1 MFRVAISINRIKSIE
16 NGIIKFL
23 CKDRQ
28 KKIWK
33 TMTLDAMEFIRR
45 FLQHILPKLFYEDNI
60 LGFLNCNSS
69 VSIEKIRQLISFIHD
84 VLRELLSKIPEYKKK
99 GVNCTCCG
107 KALSFIAFL
116 KPPLR

>member
-1 MFRVAISINRIKSIE
+1 MAISINRIKSIE

-45 FLQHILPKLFYEDNI
+45 FLQHILPKGFYE
-60 LGFLNCNSS
+60 
-69 VSIEKIRQLISFIHD
+69 SII
-84 VLRELLSKIPEYKKK
+84 
-99 GVNCTCCG
+99 
-107 KALSFIAFL
+107 
-116 KPPLR
+116 